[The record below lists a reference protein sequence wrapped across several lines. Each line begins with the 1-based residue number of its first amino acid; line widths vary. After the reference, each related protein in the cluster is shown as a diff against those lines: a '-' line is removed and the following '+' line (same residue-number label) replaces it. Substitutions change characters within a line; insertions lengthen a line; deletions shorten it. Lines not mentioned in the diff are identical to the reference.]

1 MNPSFRIESEGMVPS
16 DSNTVCLESL
26 GPIEVPVPPHDGK
39 EDLDSEEENYS
50 TFKSGAK
57 VFIVV
62 LASASAFM
70 SPFAVNI
77 YMPAVP
83 DITNDLDIDSSQTL
97 LSVTTYMIFQGISP
111 SVWAP
116 LSDTYG
122 RRPILILTFIVFL
135 IANLGLSFTRVY
147 WLLLVLRMLQACGA
161 SSAISI
167 GAGCISDV
175 SRRKERGTYMGFFQT
190 GTLLGPAV
198 GPIVG
203 GLVSQTWNWHAV
215 FFFLSAFG
223 GAYLLLMILIL
234 PESLRLLVGDGS
246 LQTYGIWRT
255 LIPISMTD
263 KAAENT
269 KHNIYEKKWMHKPPP
284 LNLRTMGFDKAWRTF
299 GHADLALMITS
310 FSIPFGVY
318 TMVSSSLSPTL
329 RTAYQYDSI
338 ISGLCFIPLGVG
350 SAIGSIVSGRL
361 LDYDY
366 AKASQKHGDNMNLH
380 HARLRHAL
388 LFNVLFTVTTI
399 ANGWCIDYKVLSRP
413 VHIAAPMVLHQTI
426 LVDLSPGRAA
436 SVTAAL
442 NIGRCLVGAAFVAA
456 VQYVIDDIGNGWTF
470 TIFGLGSLVLSAP
483 LLEFVIRRGPHWHAA
498 RENKSS
504 KGSKTEAR

>member
-1 MNPSFRIESEGMVPS
+1 MLMKWLRSSLSTPSKCDSKSMDHSEASSVH
-16 DSNTVCLESL
+16 LESL
-26 GPIEVPVPPHDGK
+26 GPLEVPVPPHDTK
-39 EDLDSEEENYS
+39 DNIDDEEEYYS
-50 TFKSGAK
+50 AFKRGAK

-62 LASASAFM
+62 LASTSAFM
-70 SPFAVNI
+70 SPFSVNI

-83 DITNDLDIDSSQTL
+83 DISHDLDIDSSQTL

-111 SVWAP
+111 SIWAP

-122 RRPILILTFIVFL
+122 RRPILILTFVVFL

-223 GAYLLLMILIL
+223 GVYLLLMVLIL
-234 PESLRLLVGDGS
+234 PESLRFLVGDGS
-246 LQTYGIWRT
+246 LKPYGIWRT
-255 LIPISMTD
+255 VIPISMTD
-263 KAAENT
+263 DTVEQDKRDT
-269 KHNIYEKKWMHKPPP
+269 EKGEWMHKPPP
-284 LNLRTMGFDKAWRTF
+284 LNLRTMGFDKPWRMF

-329 RTAYQYDSI
+329 RTAYEYDSI
-338 ISGLCFIPLGVG
+338 ISGLCFIPLGAG
-350 SAIGSIVSGRL
+350 SAIGSVVSGKL
-361 LDYDY
+361 LDYEY
-366 AKASQKHGDNMNLH
+366 AKASRKHGDNMNLH

-388 LFNVLFTVTTI
+388 LFNVLFTVTTL
-399 ANGWCIDYKVLSRP
+399 ANGWCIDYKVLSKP
-413 VHIAAPMVLHQTI
+413 VHIAAPMVLQ
-426 LVDLSPGRAA
+426 
-436 SVTAAL
+436 
-442 NIGRCLVGAAFVAA
+442 F
-456 VQYVIDDIGNGWTF
+456 
-470 TIFGLGSLVLSAP
+470 VLSFASILYFNAMCVFPADAAKLSSLTCRQGGQP
-483 LLEFVIRRGPHWHAA
+483 L
-498 RENKSS
+498 
-504 KGSKTEAR
+504 

>member
-1 MNPSFRIESEGMVPS
+1 MKWIKTSMHFPFKSESKRIGRS
-16 DSNTVCLESL
+16 DSNSVRLESL
-26 GPIEVPVPPHDGK
+26 GPIEVPVPPHDAK
-39 EDLDSEEENYS
+39 EDPHCEDENYS

-83 DITNDLDIDSSQTL
+83 DISNDLDIDSSQTL

-203 GLVSQTWNWHAV
+203 GLVSQAWNWHAV

-223 GAYLLLMILIL
+223 GAYLLMMILIL

-246 LQTYGIWRT
+246 LKPYGVWRT
-255 LIPISMTD
+255 VIPISMTD
-263 KAAENT
+263 KTFGKT
-269 KHNIYEKKWMHKPPP
+269 KHSTDEQKWMHKPPP
-284 LNLRTMGFDKAWRTF
+284 LNLRTMGFDRPWRMF

-329 RTAYQYDSI
+329 RTAYRYDSI
-338 ISGLCFIPLGVG
+338 ISGLCFIPLGAG
-350 SAIGSIVSGRL
+350 SAIGSIVSGKL

-366 AKASQKHGDNMNLH
+366 AKASRKHGDNMNLH
-380 HARLRHAL
+380 HTRLRHAL

-413 VHIAAPMVLHQTI
+413 VHIAAPMVLQ
-426 LVDLSPGRAA
+426 
-436 SVTAAL
+436 
-442 NIGRCLVGAAFVAA
+442 F
-456 VQYVIDDIGNGWTF
+456 
-470 TIFGLGSLVLSAP
+470 VLSFASILFFNAMCV
-483 LLEFVIRRGPHWHAA
+483 LLTYPVKP
-498 RENKSS
+498 SS
-504 KGSKTEAR
+504 LTYHLGAQRQ

>member
-1 MNPSFRIESEGMVPS
+1 MSTKWIRNTISFTSKSEFGNMGGSEAGSVQ
-16 DSNTVCLESL
+16 LESL
-26 GPIEVPVPPHDGK
+26 GPIEVPVPPHDTK
-39 EDLDSEEENYS
+39 EEPTYEEEYYS
-50 TFKSGAK
+50 AFKWSAK

-62 LASASAFM
+62 LASTSAFM
-70 SPFAVNI
+70 SPFSVNI

-83 DITNDLDIDSSQTL
+83 DISKDLDIDSSQTL

-111 SVWAP
+111 SIWAP

-122 RRPILILTFIVFL
+122 RRPILILTFVVFL

-203 GLVSQTWNWHAV
+203 GLVSQTWDWHAV

-223 GAYLLLMILIL
+223 GVYLLLMVLIL

-246 LQTYGIWRT
+246 LKPYGLWRT
-255 LIPISMTD
+255 VIPIPMTD
-263 KAAENT
+263 NTVSLDKQDLAER
-269 KHNIYEKKWMHKPPP
+269 KWMHTPPS
-284 LNLRTMGFDKAWRTF
+284 LNIRTMGFDKPWRMF

-329 RTAYQYDSI
+329 RTAYHYDSI
-338 ISGLCFIPLGVG
+338 VSGLCFIPLGAG
-350 SAIGSIVSGRL
+350 SAIGSIVSGKL

-366 AKASQKHGDNMNLH
+366 AKASRKHGDNMNLH

-388 LFNVLFTVTTI
+388 LFNLLFTVTTI
-399 ANGWCIDYKVLSRP
+399 ANGWCIDYKVLSHP
-413 VHIAAPMVLHQTI
+413 VHIAAPMVLQ
-426 LVDLSPGRAA
+426 
-436 SVTAAL
+436 
-442 NIGRCLVGAAFVAA
+442 F
-456 VQYVIDDIGNGWTF
+456 
-470 TIFGLGSLVLSAP
+470 VLSFASI
-483 LLEFVIRRGPHWHAA
+483 LFFNAMCVFSTYSAKQSWWICRRGGRPP
-498 RENKSS
+498 
-504 KGSKTEAR
+504 